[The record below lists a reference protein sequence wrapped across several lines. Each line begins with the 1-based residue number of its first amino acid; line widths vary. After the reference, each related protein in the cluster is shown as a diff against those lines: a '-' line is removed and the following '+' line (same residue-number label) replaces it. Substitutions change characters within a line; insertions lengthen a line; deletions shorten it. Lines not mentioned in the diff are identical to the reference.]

1 MRVGLLG
8 AGRIGVFH
16 ATVLAEDHRVEEVVV
31 GDVDAKRA
39 AALAERIGGVR
50 EHRGGNRFGA
60 GRRDDRRYDIGPF
73 FREEAGCLETVTKW
87 RAWTPHAE
95 LRYAGKILIFAGVS
109 FIVPEVGLEPTRGC
123 PHRILSPAR
132 LPFRHSGAENRGAL
146 YQRTKCAPGAT
157 RGLLT
162 NAYAPTHNS
171 VEGSPHE
178 TYGTWAEGSGIL
190 GRILG
195 PKFRV
200 SWQWVRTK
208 EVGWE
213 GCVR

>member
-1 MRVGLLG
+1 MG

-16 ATVLAEDHRVEEVVV
+16 ATVLAEDRRVEEVVV

-132 LPFRHSGAENRGAL
+132 LPIPPLRQGGRARLYQCTKRVRGA
-146 YQRTKCAPGAT
+146 A
-157 RGLLT
+157 
-162 NAYAPTHNS
+162 
-171 VEGSPHE
+171 
-178 TYGTWAEGSGIL
+178 
-190 GRILG
+190 
-195 PKFRV
+195 
-200 SWQWVRTK
+200 
-208 EVGWE
+208 
-213 GCVR
+213 